1 MLPSFCILVNL
12 WLIQFSVSA
21 NPTVFNIGGVLSSN
35 DSEYNFKETIAVKT
49 NIFNRVHDF
58 ETKLQHLNFDSQ
70 YVPKG
75 VTYYDTAILMD
86 PNPIR
91 TALNVCK
98 YLISSRVRL
107 LRLLKKC

>member
-1 MLPSFCILVNL
+1 MLLKVVIYGLICCCFLSFLKANPRD
-12 WLIQFSVSA
+12 WP

-35 DSEYNFKETIAVKT
+35 ESEKYFQETIA
-49 NIFNRVHDF
+49 
-58 ETKLQHLNFDSQ
+58 HLNFDSQ

-75 VTYYDTAILMD
+75 VTYYHTAILMD

-98 YLISSRVRL
+98 YLISRKVMYRIAYTIVLL
-107 LRLLKKC
+107 LRHHI